1 MRILGEMIVMRLLPA
16 IDIRA
21 GRCVRLL
28 RGREDSETVY
38 GIDPVAVADS
48 WVAQGA
54 EWLHIVNLDGAFGRA
69 SDNLTF
75 VKKIATAGKAKIEF
89 GGGLRS
95 EEDVEH
101 AFDIGVD
108 KVVLGTI
115 AVTDHPA
122 LIRILGKY
130 GPSRV
135 VVALDA
141 RNGIV
146 TTNGW
151 TSTSGVS
158 VIDAALEFQKAGI
171 REVLY
176 TDIGKDGT
184 LGGPDIPR
192 LQELFRRTSLDV
204 IASGGIGS
212 LEDVRLLAGL
222 KEKHLSGA
230 IVGKAL
236 YEKKFTYRE
245 AVEAVRAGY
254 TRG

>member
-1 MRILGEMIVMRLLPA
+1 MRLLPA
-16 IDIRA
+16 IDIRS

-28 RGREDSETVY
+28 RGREDAETVY
-38 GIDPVAVADS
+38 GDDPVAVADS

-75 VKKIATAGKAKIEF
+75 VRKIASARKAKIEF

-95 EEDVEH
+95 EDDVKY
-101 AFDIGVD
+101 AFDLGVD
-108 KVVLGTI
+108 KVVLGTL
-115 AVTDHPA
+115 AVADRAA
-122 LIRILGKY
+122 LHRILESY
-130 GPSRV
+130 GASRV

-141 RNGIV
+141 RNGVV

-151 TSTSGVS
+151 TSTSGIS
-158 VIDAALEFQKAGI
+158 VLDAALEFQNAGVH
-171 REVLY
+171 EVLY
-176 TDIGKDGT
+176 TDVGRDGT
-184 LGGPDIPR
+184 LSGPDMPR
-192 LQELFRRTSLDV
+192 LQELFRETSLDV

-212 LEDVRLLAGL
+212 LEDLRLLAGL
-222 KEKHLSGA
+222 HEDHLRGA

-245 AVEAVRAGY
+245 AVEAARVGY
-254 TRG
+254 PRG